1 MGAHCA
7 GGVRWRGMAHVCAHA
22 CLVCTYCPRQ
32 LLCRSSCSNALG
44 PTFAAARTA
53 PCVRALRNRTRAPK
67 ACQESGGHSWPSAQ
81 CRSRDREPLTLRRA
95 FVFVSSSS
103 VKARWASSCCV
114 KVLELR
120 GSSGSWRISHD
131 VGRHLHEQSSGGR
144 TWFFV
149 SGHSQLAPRLCN
161 AILSSL
167 TAVFT
172 SSKLSAEMAHLAC
185 FCAAS
190 TDSSSVLYPPVGGAL
205 EFEKCCAGGTW
216 ATGAGAEGVYRG

>member
-1 MGAHCA
+1 
-7 GGVRWRGMAHVCAHA
+7 MAHVCAHA

-44 PTFAAARTA
+44 PTFAAATTA

-144 TWFFV
+144 TWFLRVGSF
-149 SGHSQLAPRLCN
+149 SASAKALQRDPQLL
-161 AILSSL
+161 
-167 TAVFT
+167 
-172 SSKLSAEMAHLAC
+172 
-185 FCAAS
+185 
-190 TDSSSVLYPPVGGAL
+190 DSRVYI
-205 EFEKCCAGGTW
+205 FEVERRNGPFGMFLRC
-216 ATGAGAEGVYRG
+216 EN